1 MTRQHDPE
9 DPAQMDMWVREYY
22 KIPSGEATDAYLIR
36 KGISADT
43 PTGFVSR
50 MKMALAWLWPQLTP
64 RTRPLYDEIFTI
76 VDEYELKTSRVLT
89 WVEGQP
95 LPRRQEPSA
104 VDAAKCEKALF
115 LFEQAKELHRIDATL
130 NAQAAFKQ
138 AQSARASK
146 PRKLDEVSSRRIAKR
161 YWESKANGTGYG
173 IVKELAADFEVSVKT
188 IHDTVKKYKE
198 MN

>member
-1 MTRQHDPE
+1 MSTTSNLELAASIDKEIRDTHGLTTE
-9 DPAQMDMWVREYY
+9 TTY
-22 KIPSGEATDAYLIR
+22 GFLIR
-36 KGISADT
+36 RARTDDSTD
-43 PTGFVSR
+43 FVFN
-50 MKMALAWLWPQLTP
+50 MYQAVYWMLPKVTE
-64 RTRPLYDEIFTI
+64 RT
-76 VDEYELKTSRVLT
+76 
-89 WVEGQP
+89 QP
-95 LPRRQEPSA
+95 LLDEMMSLLDALDESYAGLTENELLHRREQ
-104 VDAAKCEKALF
+104 VMLV
-115 LFEQAKELHRIDATL
+115 FEQANSLIRYEPTL
-130 NAQAAFKQ
+130 AAQEAFNQ